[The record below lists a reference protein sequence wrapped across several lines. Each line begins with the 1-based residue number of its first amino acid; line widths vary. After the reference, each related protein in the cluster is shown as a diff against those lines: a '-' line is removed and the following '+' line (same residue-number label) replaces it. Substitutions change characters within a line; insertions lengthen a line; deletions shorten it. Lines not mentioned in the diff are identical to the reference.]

1 MVDLSMA
8 NWQCHNQRVSR
19 IFKVNP
25 QPWMVSL
32 TEPPLPLPLLFLDLH
47 WPETPLAPR
56 AKALAET
63 QRLHLPGRFTAWWFI
78 PLSKWGITPVINGI
92 SRVNPL
98 ITGVITHLLSG
109 MNHQVVPCWV
119 TNPMHPGN
127 FHGRRNQLLNLTLI
141 KKPEK
146 PSVDRPSRWNARPV
160 GINIPMISHINEYI
174 YIYNYIYI
182 YASLIF
188 IVCCFDI
195 ASDLVQPFDTSGRG
209 SAETLYLSAAPCLL
223 RLTRIFSLLN
233 VSTAIATRSVL
244 QFSRCHDTN

>member
-98 ITGVITHLLSG
+98 IAGVITHLLSG

-174 YIYNYIYI
+174 YIIIYI
-182 YASLIF
+182 CFIDLHCMLLWYSFGPCATFWYFRERLCRNIVFICSSLF
-188 IVCCFDI
+188 AQTHSYFQ
-195 ASDLVQPFDTSGRG
+195 SPQREHSH
-209 SAETLYLSAAPCLL
+209 S
-223 RLTRIFSLLN
+223 N
-233 VSTAIATRSVL
+233 
-244 QFSRCHDTN
+244 